1 MINIRKRRASDLEFY
16 VNTFIFSVEG
26 YLEKRDYNDVVR
38 NLDRRSGWEEEKI
51 IPNQKLT
58 HDFACESLAPLLA
71 VAVELKPLLK
81 ELGLFSPERAAI
93 RGMYFWI
100 VETVEKYCKKYGL
113 DYEKLLSEVRRQVPL
128 GNDGFMSSGYHISN
142 YNKEGYLDW
151 RERRTVDF
159 LAGGFFL
166 DNPKM
171 NFSDCDA
178 SGVRHVSL

>member
-1 MINIRKRRASDLEFY
+1 MINSRKCGASDLESY
-16 VNTFIFSVEG
+16 VNIFIFSVEG
-26 YLEKRDYNDVVR
+26 HLEKRDCNDVVR

-93 RGMYFWI
+93 RGMYSWI

-113 DYEKLLSEVRRQVPL
+113 DYEKLLSEVCRQVPL
-128 GNDGFMSSGYHISN
+128 GNDGFRSPGYHISN
-142 YNKEGYLDW
+142 YSKEVTWIGESAGLLTFW
-151 RERRTVDF
+151 
-159 LAGGFFL
+159 LAG
-166 DNPKM
+166 
-171 NFSDCDA
+171 S
-178 SGVRHVSL
+178 S